1 MLEVKDIKLL
11 KVVQVDE
18 DKYKDYLVYLY
29 ETEDT
34 YEMYL
39 TNKKYGIMCLVM
51 GVNKVIN
58 PDKLLDFNFLED
70 IEYYRDN
77 FEDYE
82 VVLC

>member
-1 MLEVKDIKLL
+1 MVEVKDIKLL

-18 DKYKDYLVYLY
+18 DKYKDYLVYLF
-29 ETEDT
+29 ETEDI

-39 TNKKYGIMCLVM
+39 TNKKYGIMYLVM

-77 FEDYE
+77 FED
-82 VVLC
+82 

>member
-1 MLEVKDIKLL
+1 MIEVKDIKLL

-18 DKYKDYLVYLY
+18 DKYKDYLVYLF

-39 TNKKYGIMCLVM
+39 TNKEYGIMYLVM
-51 GVNKVIN
+51 GVSKVIDP
-58 PDKLLDFNFLED
+58 PDRLLDFNFLED

-77 FEDYE
+77 FEN
-82 VVLC
+82 

>member
-11 KVVQVDE
+11 KVVQIDE
-18 DKYKDYLVYLY
+18 DKYKDYLVYLF

-39 TNKKYGIMCLVM
+39 TNKEYGIMCLVM
-51 GVNKVIN
+51 GVSKVIN

-77 FEDYE
+77 FED
-82 VVLC
+82 